1 MAVYENG
8 KALPG
13 TERKPRPKA
22 AVARLRKARASW
34 KAAAATRIKLGK
46 RIAL

>member
-13 TERKPRPKA
+13 TERRPRPKA
-22 AVARLRKARASW
+22 AVLKVRKVRASW
-34 KAAAATRIKLGK
+34 TKGRKAAINKNGSARF
-46 RIAL
+46 

>member
-13 TERKPRPKA
+13 TERKPRPKGAVLKVRKVRAAWTKGRKA
-22 AVARLRKARASW
+22 AVVKNGVARF
-34 KAAAATRIKLGK
+34 
-46 RIAL
+46 